1 MGCLWC
7 HPVFK
12 TIRNMMPNLAL
23 HRLFSQLPKIVFSGA
38 LLSFVVAIGFALS
51 AAAKN
56 PFIILQSTT
65 STQNSGL
72 YEHILPLFTARTG
85 IDVRVVAVGTGQAL
99 RNAEKCDGDVLIV
112 HSTADEIAF
121 VEKGFGTKR
130 HDLMYNDFVILGPAN
145 DPAAIKSA
153 TTVNAAL
160 QKIVSSQSRFASRG
174 DNSGTHKAER
184 RLWNAAN
191 LVPETARN
199 QWYLETGLGMGATLN
214 FAVQADAYTLS
225 DRATWLAFANRG
237 NHQILFQGYPPL
249 FNQYGVVPVSQTHC
263 PNVKQDFAEEFTS
276 WLVSPEGQKSIASF
290 RRSDTQLFFP
300 NAD

>member
-1 MGCLWC
+1 
-7 HPVFK
+7 
-12 TIRNMMPNLAL
+12 MPNIAL
-23 HRLFSQLPKIVFSGA
+23 HRFLSQLPKIAFATA
-38 LLSFVVAIGFALS
+38 LLSVAIGVALP

-72 YEHILPLFTARTG
+72 YEHILPQFTAHTG

-121 VEKGFGTKR
+121 VERGFGTKR
-130 HDLMYNDFVILGPAN
+130 RDLMYNDFVMLGPAS

-153 TTVNAAL
+153 TTVSAAL
-160 QKIVSSQSRFASRG
+160 QKIVSSRSRFASRG
-174 DNSGTHKAER
+174 DNSGTHKAEQ
-184 RLWNAAN
+184 RLWIAAS
-191 LVPETARN
+191 LVPDSASN

-237 NHQILFQGYPPL
+237 DHQILFQGYPPL
-249 FNQYGVVPVSQTHC
+249 FNQYGVVPVSKAHC
-263 PNVKQDFAEEFTS
+263 PNVKQDIAEQFTN
-276 WLVSPEGQKSIASF
+276 WLVSSEGQKLIASF
-290 RRSDTQLFFP
+290 RHSGTQLFFP

>member
-1 MGCLWC
+1 
-7 HPVFK
+7 
-12 TIRNMMPNLAL
+12 
-23 HRLFSQLPKIVFSGA
+23 
-38 LLSFVVAIGFALS
+38 
-51 AAAKN
+51 
-56 PFIILQSTT
+56 
-65 STQNSGL
+65 
-72 YEHILPLFTARTG
+72 
-85 IDVRVVAVGTGQAL
+85 
-99 RNAEKCDGDVLIV
+99 
-112 HSTADEIAF
+112 AD
-121 VEKGFGTKR
+121 
-130 HDLMYNDFVILGPAN
+130 
-145 DPAAIKSA
+145 DPAAIKSS

-174 DNSGTHKAER
+174 DNSGTHKAEQ
-184 RLWNAAN
+184 RLWNAAS
-191 LVPETARN
+191 LVPDSASN

-263 PNVKQDFAEEFTS
+263 PNVKQNLAEEFTD

-290 RRSDTQLFFP
+290 RRNDTQLFFP